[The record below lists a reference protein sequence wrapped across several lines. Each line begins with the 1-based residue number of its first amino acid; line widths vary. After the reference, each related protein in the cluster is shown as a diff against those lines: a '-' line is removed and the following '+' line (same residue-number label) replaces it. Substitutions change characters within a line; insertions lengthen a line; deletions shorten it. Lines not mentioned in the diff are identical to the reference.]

1 MLASTLFAVN
11 IESIL
16 PYSPIAIGC
25 LVGLV
30 VITVLALR
38 RRGLRNPI
46 PPIELSRPGD
56 WENDEQSFANRRNSL
71 RREGSPVKITIAA
84 STLKAGTEN
93 GYVLDRSTG
102 GLRIATGAAL
112 APGTAVQVRAI
123 NAPTTVPWVTV
134 IVRSCRN
141 TGPHFEVGCEFDQT
155 PPWNVL
161 LLFG

>member
-1 MLASTLFAVN
+1 MTF
-11 IESIL
+11 
-16 PYSPIAIGC
+16 
-25 LVGLV
+25 
-30 VITVLALR
+30 LALR
-38 RRGLRNPI
+38 KRGSRNPI

-56 WENDEQSFANRRNSL
+56 WENDEQSFANRRNSV

-84 STLKAGTEN
+84 ATLKTGTES

-112 APGTAVQVRAI
+112 TPGTTVQVRAI
-123 NAPTTVPWVTV
+123 NAPKTVPWVTV
-134 IVRSCRN
+134 VVRSCRN

-155 PPWNVL
+155 PPWNIL